1 MSLSRCPCL
10 DVRGV
15 ASPFSHRQDP
25 RYSCHLPGL
34 CTGAYAK
41 DCLPYSRDSL
51 LSLLCYISL
60 WLYILFRIKSLINF
74 LPPKFFRRSSV
85 TCSWEALWASDKMAA
100 LMHCTADMIFLGWLI
115 PLLLCL
121 RQKACGEFM
130 TLVLVI
136 CSSLHERPIKTSCK
150 SDLTSHHWSQQE
162 DYGHIFYRLEWKS
175 GSAWIHRSPKLLFE
189 ETVQKRFTWTRKRCR
204 TIEVEEIWVKAS
216 PQ

>member
-1 MSLSRCPCL
+1 MSGGWQAPSPIGRIQDILAIC
-10 DVRGV
+10 RGCV
-15 ASPFSHRQDP
+15 
-25 RYSCHLPGL
+25 LGL
-34 CTGAYAK
+34 MLKTVYPTLETHCYH
-41 DCLPYSRDSL
+41 
-51 LSLLCYISL
+51 CYISL